1 MDEEFI
7 NKIQK
12 ERQVKFTD
20 LPDDFDVTIFP
31 KDTEIIFEEDF
42 PELED
47 SFWDEEY
54 IPFIRL
60 SERYFYTLLMTTPLK
75 FFYQPSGCPNFW
87 AHDTS

>member
-7 NKIQK
+7 NKTQK

-31 KDTEIIFEEDF
+31 KDTEIIFEEEF

-47 SFWDEEY
+47 SFWDEE
-54 IPFIRL
+54 
-60 SERYFYTLLMTTPLK
+60 
-75 FFYQPSGCPNFW
+75 
-87 AHDTS
+87 